1 VFLNVLSLRERRILR
16 KHLLDAST
24 REILR
29 PAGKRRTSGD
39 DAFRNGADLRA
50 REHPAIDDRA
60 GSSVTCKVTSK
71 TSEMSRLRV
80 ADDITQL
87 VGETPMLQLKRLVP
101 AGSADVF
108 AKLEYLNPG
117 GSVKDRAA
125 IGIIRRAEQ
134 DGRLAPGGTIVEATA
149 GNTGIG
155 LALIGVNRGYKVR
168 LFVPERFSEEKV
180 KIMRALG
187 AEVVRTPDAEGM
199 QGAIRQAKELVATDP
214 KAFMAGQFENQANP
228 DYHYET
234 TAREI
239 FEQMDGRVDAVVLGC
254 GTSGTFSGIARYL
267 KENSPQVLA
276 YAVETQGSILGG
288 GKPGPHKV
296 EGIGASF
303 IPKTFDRSV
312 CDEVMM
318 VMDDEAFG
326 MVKILAAQEGVLAG
340 SSGGAAVFAALK
352 VAKKL
357 GSGKRIV
364 TIVPDS
370 AERYLSKKIF
380 EGGL

>member
-1 VFLNVLSLRERRILR
+1 MERC
-16 KHLLDAST
+16 A
-24 REILR
+24 
-29 PAGKRRTSGD
+29 
-39 DAFRNGADLRA
+39 RNLMG
-50 REHPAIDDRA
+50 HNFGSIDD
-60 GSSVTCKVTSK
+60 SVHSLVPCSVTPK

-80 ADDITQL
+80 ADDITKL

-134 DGRLAPGGTIVEATA
+134 EGKLAPGGTIVEATA

-180 KIMRALG
+180 TIMRALG
-187 AEVVRTPDAEGM
+187 AEVVRTPDSEGM
-199 QGAIRQAKELVATDP
+199 QGAIRQAKALVASDP
-214 KAFMAGQFENQANP
+214 TAFMAGQFENLANP

-254 GTSGTFSGIARYL
+254 GTSGTFSGVARYL
-267 KENSPQVLA
+267 KEQSPAVLA
-276 YAVETQGSILGG
+276 FAVETQGSTLGG
-288 GKPGPHKV
+288 GQPGPHKV
-296 EGIGASF
+296 EGIGTSF

-318 VMDDEAFG
+318 VMDDDAFG
-326 MVKILAAQEGVLAG
+326 MVKTLAAQEGVLAG
-340 SSGGAAVFAALK
+340 SSGGAAVFASLK

-357 GSGKRIV
+357 GASQRVV
-364 TIVPDS
+364 TIIPDS

-380 EGGL
+380 EGGI